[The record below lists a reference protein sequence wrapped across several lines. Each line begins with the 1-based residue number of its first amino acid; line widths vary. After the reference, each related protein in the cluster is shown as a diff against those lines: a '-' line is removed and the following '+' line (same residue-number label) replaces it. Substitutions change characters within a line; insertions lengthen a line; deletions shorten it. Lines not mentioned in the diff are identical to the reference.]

1 MYISENRIK
10 NVAAYG
16 VVTIFCAVFTI
27 IYYRFSHEIYSPYL
41 TWMWC
46 VPFAAGALG
55 AVMNILRK
63 NRPVH
68 AAALC
73 LYNSGTAA
81 LVVYMALRGI
91 LKIAGATS
99 SYAIIIG
106 VAGAVM
112 IAAGTVMKML
122 IIKK

>member
-1 MYISENRIK
+1 MD
-10 NVAAYG
+10 
-16 VVTIFCAVFTI
+16 VVCAVCSG
-27 IYYRFSHEIYSPYL
+27 RPGRGNEYSE
-41 TWMWC
+41 
-46 VPFAAGALG
+46 
-55 AVMNILRK
+55 K

-99 SYAIIIG
+99 SYVIIIG

>member
-10 NVAAYG
+10 NVAVYG
-16 VVTIFCAVFTI
+16 FLTMFCAVFTI

-41 TWMWC
+41 TWLWC
-46 VPFAAGALG
+46 VPLIAGAAGLL
-55 AVMNILRK
+55 MNVLRK

-73 LYNSGTAA
+73 LYNSGAAA
-81 LVVYMALRGI
+81 LIVYMALCGI

-99 SYAIIIG
+99 PYVIVIG
-106 VAGAVM
+106 IAGAAMIVAGS
-112 IAAGTVMKML
+112 VMKALM
-122 IIKK
+122 IKK

>member
-1 MYISENRIK
+1 
-10 NVAAYG
+10 
-16 VVTIFCAVFTI
+16 
-27 IYYRFSHEIYSPYL
+27 
-41 TWMWC
+41 MWC
-46 VPFAAGALG
+46 VPFAAGIVG

-63 NRPVH
+63 NRPVN

-81 LVVYMALRGI
+81 LIVYMALRGI

-99 SYAIIIG
+99 SYVIIIG
-106 VAGAVM
+106 IAGAVM

-122 IIKK
+122 MIKK

>member
-10 NVAAYG
+10 NVAVYG
-16 VVTIFCAVFTI
+16 AVTIFCAVFTV

-46 VPFAAGALG
+46 VPFAAGIVG

-81 LVVYMALRGI
+81 LIVYMALRGI
-91 LKIAGATS
+91 LKIAGAAS
-99 SYAIIIG
+99 SYVIIIG
-106 VAGAVM
+106 IAGAVM
-112 IAAGTVMKML
+112 IAAGTAMKML
-122 IIKK
+122 MIKK

>member
-1 MYISENRIK
+1 MYG
-10 NVAAYG
+10 A
-16 VVTIFCAVFTI
+16 VTIFCAVFTV

-46 VPFAAGALG
+46 VPFAAGIVG

-63 NRPVH
+63 NRLVH

-81 LVVYMALRGI
+81 LIVYMALRGI

-99 SYAIIIG
+99 SYVIIIG

-122 IIKK
+122 MIKK